1 MFFFAITTKPLSNQL
16 SERAGICLENFKNNP
31 TNPLKLSRM
40 AEFSLNQEDI
50 TLSVD
55 GNGSENNGTISV
67 LSPSPTLT
75 EPLQAVKPPA
85 AVS

>member
-1 MFFFAITTKPLSNQL
+1 
-16 SERAGICLENFKNNP
+16 
-31 TNPLKLSRM
+31 M